1 MKTRNL
7 LIIIVVALC
16 LFNCNDLLQEN
27 PKSLSVEVFYNTPEE
42 VEAAVNAIYGPLR
55 DANCMGSLYPAQHEA
70 MPDYGN
76 GRGSYTSISDYAGLD
91 NTNITRVGQ
100 IWDLMYQSIR
110 NANLVIQNVP
120 NGSELTQEE
129 AAAYIAEAKFM
140 RALIYFIMVRNW
152 GGVALR
158 TEANMTEAA
167 IERSS
172 VDEIYALIVAD
183 LLEAEQ
189 KLPDE
194 ASQPGRPTMWAAK
207 TVLAD
212 VYLNLEEFAQARDKA
227 KEVIDAGKYS
237 LVSVAVS
244 EDFQEIFGPEV
255 VTTSEEIFYLKYS
268 RQQGFTMVMFA
279 HIAASKYHGA
289 GGYYAHYSDSVA
301 NPVIKGWA
309 KDDLRKSY
317 NLYKWDIGLGPN
329 SVLNRKF
336 RDPSATN
343 ANGAGNDYPLYRYA
357 DLLLLYAEAE
367 SRAGNGPSAQGM
379 ESLNMVHR
387 RAYGLDPAAP
397 SAIDFDI
404 ADYNEDSFLDLVVQE
419 RGYETMYEAKRWL
432 ELKRLGRAKSVI
444 LEVKGKT
451 VADKMLLW
459 PIPLSELSYN
469 TALDPVADQNPGY

>member
-7 LIIIVVALC
+7 FIIIVTIFC
-16 LFNCNDLLQEN
+16 LFNCSELLEEK
-27 PKSLSVEVFYNTPEE
+27 PKSLSVEVFYNTPAE
-42 VEAAVNAIYGPLR
+42 VEAAVNAIYNPLR
-55 DANCMGSLYPAQHEA
+55 DPNCMGVLYPGQHEA

-76 GRGSYTSISDYAGLD
+76 GRGSYTIISDYTGLD

-110 NANLVIQNVP
+110 NANLVIQNAP
-120 NGSELTQEE
+120 NGGEITPE
-129 AAAYIAEAKFM
+129 AAARYVAEAKFM
-140 RALIYFIMVRNW
+140 RAFIYFIMVRNW
-152 GGVALR
+152 GGVPLR
-158 TEANMTEAA
+158 TELNMTEAA

-172 VDEIYALIVAD
+172 TDEIYVMIVED

-189 KLPDE
+189 NLPD
-194 ASQPGRPTMWAAK
+194 AAAQPGRPTTWAAK

-212 VYLNLEEFAQARDKA
+212 VYLNLEEFAMARDKA
-227 KEVIDAGKYS
+227 KEVIDAAKYS
-237 LVSVAVS
+237 LVPVSVS
-244 EDFQEIFGPEV
+244 EDFQKIFGPEV
-255 VTTSEEIFYLKYS
+255 VTTPEEIFYLKYS
-268 RQQGFTMVMFA
+268 RQQGFTMVMMA
-279 HIAASKYHGA
+279 HIAAAKYHGA
-289 GGYYAHYSDSVA
+289 GGYFAHYSDSEA
-301 NPVIKGWA
+301 NPFIKGWA
-309 KDDLRKSY
+309 INDLRKSY

-336 RDPSATN
+336 RDPAATN

-357 DLLLLYAEAE
+357 DLLLLHAEAE
-367 SRAGNGPSAQGM
+367 SRANNGPTVQAM

-387 RAYGLDPAAP
+387 RAYGLDPVAP
-397 SAIDFDI
+397 SAIDFDM
-404 ADYNEDSFLDLVVQE
+404 ADYNVDSFLDLVFQE
-419 RGYETMYEAKRWL
+419 RGYETMYEGKRWL

>member
-7 LIIIVVALC
+7 FIIIGTIFC
-16 LFNCNDLLQEN
+16 LFNCSELLEEK
-27 PKSLSVEVFYNTPEE
+27 PKSLSVEVFYNTPAE
-42 VEAAVNAIYGPLR
+42 VEAAVNAIYNPLR
-55 DANCMGSLYPAQHEA
+55 NSSCMGSLYPAQHEA

-110 NANLVIQNVP
+110 NANLVIQNAP
-120 NGSELTQEE
+120 NGRELTPE
-129 AAAYIAEAKFM
+129 AAARYVAEAKFM
-140 RALIYFIMVRNW
+140 RAFIYFIMVQNW
-152 GGVALR
+152 GGVPLR
-158 TEANMTEAA
+158 TELNMTEAA

-172 VDEIYALIVAD
+172 TDEIYAMIVSD

-189 KLPDE
+189 NLPN
-194 ASQPGRPTMWAAK
+194 AAAQPGRPTTWAAK

-212 VYLNLEEFAQARDKA
+212 VYLNREEFAMARDKA
-227 KEVIDAGKYS
+227 KEVIDAAKYS
-237 LVSVAVS
+237 LVPVSVS
-244 EDFQEIFGPEV
+244 EDFQKIFGPEV
-255 VTTSEEIFYLKYS
+255 VTTPEEIFYLKYS

-279 HIAASKYHGA
+279 HITAAKYHGA
-289 GGYYAHYSDSVA
+289 GGYFAHYSDSEA
-301 NPVIKGWA
+301 NPFIKGWA
-309 KDDLRKSY
+309 INDLRKSY

-336 RDPSATN
+336 RDPAATN

-357 DLLLLYAEAE
+357 DLLLLHAEAE
-367 SRAGNGPSAQGM
+367 SRANNGPTAQAI
-379 ESLNMVHR
+379 ESLNRVHR
-387 RAYGLDPAAP
+387 RAYGLDPVTP
-397 SAIDFDI
+397 SAIDFNI
-404 ADYNEDSFLDLVVQE
+404 SDYNADSFLDLVVQE

-432 ELKRLGRAKSVI
+432 DLKRLGRAKSVI